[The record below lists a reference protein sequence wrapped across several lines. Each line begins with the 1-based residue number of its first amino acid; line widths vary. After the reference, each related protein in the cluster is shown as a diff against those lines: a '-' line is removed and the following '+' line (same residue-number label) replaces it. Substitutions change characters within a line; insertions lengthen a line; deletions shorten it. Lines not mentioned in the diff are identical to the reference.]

1 MRRAAARTLLQRGG
15 GIARPE
21 LARTQVLPIGPPT
34 ACISTTSGSIYR
46 VSRAGFTPATAAT
59 ILGAPTR
66 SKPSHLPPSV
76 SAVAVACFHGT
87 PAAHKKGQKS
97 REPEPKGTSRAASRP
112 QSHGEGG
119 GDSDSDGPKHPAAD
133 PSAPLEFADVQS
145 RMARHDA
152 HYREALK
159 RLRSGGR
166 FNPDAIGAL
175 MVQPDRK
182 AAAAYPLR
190 ELAQVIPRGGRTVS
204 LLVHEESYVR
214 GVMSAVQAS
223 EDFNQQ
229 PQRSPDNALE
239 LVLRVE
245 PERPDDAARRLKAL
259 CHDWRDRVRSVRQ
272 RRDKLHATWQKE
284 KLIVPDLKKTADKEL
299 DKLIKAKM
307 AEIDAVEKE
316 ALKAAESGK

>member
-1 MRRAAARTLLQRGG
+1 MRRAAARTLLQQG

-21 LARTQVLPIGPPT
+21 LARTT
-34 ACISTTSGSIYR
+34 YISTTSGSVYHH
-46 VSRAGFTPATAAT
+46 VPRAAFASATAA
-59 ILGAPTR
+59 IVAPTR
-66 SKPSHLPPSV
+66 SRPLNLPSSLPRGAI
-76 SAVAVACFHGT
+76 SAVAQASFHST
-87 PAAHKKGQKS
+87 PAAHKKGQKA
-97 REPEPKGTSRAASRP
+97 REPEPKAGRATSKPSKHGAD
-112 QSHGEGG
+112 GEGEG
-119 GDSDSDGPKHPAAD
+119 EGDGPKHPQPD
-133 PSAPLEFADVQS
+133 PSEPLEFADVES
-145 RMARHDA
+145 RIARHDA
-152 HYREALK
+152 HYREVLK

-166 FNPDAIGAL
+166 FNPEAIGSL

-182 AAAAYPLR
+182 SPETYPLR

-204 LLVHEESYVR
+204 LLVHEEAYIR

-229 PQRSPDNALE
+229 PQRSPDNDLE

-245 PERPDDAARRLKAL
+245 AEGRDEAARRLRAA
-259 CHDWRDRVRSVRQ
+259 CHEWRDRVRSVRQ

-284 KLIVPDLKKTADKEL
+284 KLIVPDLKKKADKEL

-316 ALKAAESGK
+316 AVKAAESGK